1 MPYNVNPMQPVQM
14 IKGGSNPQQLM
25 ISILEQRMRGNPL
38 GENLLNLARQNNGQ
52 EIEKVARN
60 LCAQRGLDFDKE
72 FANFKQ
78 KIGLQ

>member
-1 MPYNVNPMQPVQM
+1 MPYNVNPTQLVQM

-38 GENLLNLARQNNGQ
+38 GENLLNLARQNKGQ
-52 EIEKVARN
+52 EIEQVARN

-72 FANFKQ
+72 FADFKH

>member
-1 MPYNVNPMQPVQM
+1 MPYNVNPMQLVQM
-14 IKGGSNPQQLM
+14 IKGDSNPQQLM

>member
-1 MPYNVNPMQPVQM
+1 MPYNVNPMQLVQM
-14 IKGGSNPQQLM
+14 IKDGSNPQQLM

-72 FANFKQ
+72 FADFKQ

>member
-1 MPYNVNPMQPVQM
+1 MPYNVNPMQLVQM

-25 ISILEQRMRGNPL
+25 ISMLEQRMRGNPL

-52 EIEKVARN
+52 EIEQVARN

-72 FANFKQ
+72 FADFKH
-78 KIGLQ
+78 KIGL